1 MKLSQYVYDLP
12 LNLIAQYPAK
22 NRDESKLM
30 VVHKDTG
37 KIEHKMFK
45 DEWIFIRQKVGAIGN
60 MISNYLHSKR

>member
-12 LNLIAQYPAK
+12 LNLIAQTPSK

-37 KIEHKMFK
+37 KIEHKLF
-45 DEWIFIRQKVGAIGN
+45 
-60 MISNYLHSKR
+60 

>member
-1 MKLSQYVYDLP
+1 MKLSSYVYDLP

-37 KIEHKMFK
+37 KIEHKLFK
-45 DEWIFIRQKVGAIGN
+45 DVKDYFDDKDV
-60 MISNYLHSKR
+60 